1 MDGNDGSR
9 SLRGAAH
16 AGNSRPTS
24 TSASSGR
31 SRPGWAVRRA
41 WDWLR
46 ERWRALLVGAALLL
60 GVELARR
67 GRVLRTLRD
76 EVALMRARKKIDEL
90 RALRQH
96 AEELGSANG
105 DVLRALDEEIRAQ
118 RIAAVRAYE
127 EGAALT
133 GAELERAF
141 AELGF

>member
-1 MDGNDGSR
+1 
-9 SLRGAAH
+9 
-16 AGNSRPTS
+16 
-24 TSASSGR
+24 
-31 SRPGWAVRRA
+31 VRRA

-46 ERWRALLVGAALLL
+46 ERWRALLVGSALLL

-67 GRVLRTLRD
+67 GRLLRTLRD
-76 EVALMRARKKIDEL
+76 ELGLARARKKIDEL

-118 RIAAVRAYE
+118 RVAAVRVYE

>member
-1 MDGNDGSR
+1 M
-9 SLRGAAH
+9 
-16 AGNSRPTS
+16 
-24 TSASSGR
+24 
-31 SRPGWAVRRA
+31 RRA
-41 WDWLR
+41 LAWLKR
-46 ERWRALLVGAALLL
+46 RWKLLLVGVGLLL

-105 DVLRALDEEIRAQ
+105 DALRRLDEEIRAQ
-118 RIAAVRAYE
+118 RVAAVRAYE

>member
-1 MDGNDGSR
+1 M
-9 SLRGAAH
+9 
-16 AGNSRPTS
+16 
-24 TSASSGR
+24 
-31 SRPGWAVRRA
+31 RRA
-41 WDWLR
+41 LAWLKR
-46 ERWRALLVGAALLL
+46 RWHHLLL
-60 GVELARR
+60 GLFLLTGIELFRR

-127 EGAALT
+127 EGQHLEGQA
-133 GAELERAF
+133 LEREMAR
-141 AELGF
+141 LGF

>member
-1 MDGNDGSR
+1 MK
-9 SLRGAAH
+9 
-16 AGNSRPTS
+16 
-24 TSASSGR
+24 
-31 SRPGWAVRRA
+31 RA
-41 WDWLR
+41 LAWMK
-46 ERWRALLVGAALLL
+46 RWWKALLVGLALLC

-76 EVALMRARKKIDEL
+76 EVALMRSRKKIDEL

-96 AEELGSANG
+96 AEELGSAND

-127 EGAALT
+127 EGAALR
-133 GAELERAF
+133 GADLERAF

>member
-1 MDGNDGSR
+1 M
-9 SLRGAAH
+9 
-16 AGNSRPTS
+16 
-24 TSASSGR
+24 
-31 SRPGWAVRRA
+31 RRA

-76 EVALMRARKKIDEL
+76 ELGLARARKKIDEL

-118 RIAAVRAYE
+118 RVAAVRAYE
-127 EGAALT
+127 EGAALR